1 MSNLTG
7 KTAVVTGAA
16 SGIGKEIALELAKA
30 GAAVA
35 IADLNQ
41 DGANAVAEQ
50 IKAAGGKA
58 IGVAMDVTNEDAVNA
73 GIDKVAAEFGSVDIL
88 VSNAGIQIVN
98 PIENYSFSDW
108 KKMQAIHVD
117 GAFLTTKA
125 VAEQIKAAGG
135 KAIGV
140 AMDVTNEDAV
150 NAGIDKV
157 AAEFGS
163 VDILVSN
170 AGIQIVNPIENYSF
184 SDWKKMQAIHVDGA
198 FLTTKAALKHMYK
211 DDRGGV
217 VIYMG
222 SVHSHEASPLKSAY
236 VTAKHGLLG
245 LARVLAKEG
254 AKHNVRSHVVCP
266 GFVRTP
272 LVDKQIPEQAKELGI
287 SEEDVIKKVMLGN
300 TVDGVFT
307 TVEDVAKTVLFL
319 SAFPSAALTGQSFIV
334 SHGWFMQ

>member
-1 MSNLTG
+1 MNNGHIIVKKLNG

-16 SGIGKEIALELAKA
+16 SGIGKAIALTLAA
-30 GAAVA
+30 QGAAVA

-41 DGANAVAEQ
+41 SGADAVAEE

-58 IGVAMDVTNEDAVNA
+58 IGVAMDVTNEDAVNQ
-73 GIDKVAAEFGSVDIL
+73 GIDRVAAQFGSIDIL

-98 PIENYSFSDW
+98 PIESY
-108 KKMQAIHVD
+108 A
-117 GAFLTTKA
+117 
-125 VAEQIKAAGG
+125 
-135 KAIGV
+135 
-140 AMDVTNEDAV
+140 
-150 NAGIDKV
+150 
-157 AAEFGS
+157 
-163 VDILVSN
+163 
-170 AGIQIVNPIENYSF
+170 F

-211 DDRGGV
+211 EDRGGV

-272 LVDKQIPEQAKELGI
+272 LVDRQIPEQARELGI
-287 SEEDVIKKVMLGN
+287 SEEEVVKRVMLGG
-300 TVDGVFT
+300 TVDGIFT
-307 TVEDVAKTVLFL
+307 TVEDVAQTVLFL
-319 SAFPSAALTGQSFIV
+319 SAFPSAAFTGQSFVV